1 MRLNNMSNYSN
12 KDQTFFKKIIL
23 DFNIND
29 TTESMGIK
37 YNLYQYA
44 GYYSLIKGIEITPPI
59 KSKVEEIISHLP
71 HPLI

>member
-1 MRLNNMSNYSN
+1 MSNYSN

-37 YNLYQYA
+37 YNLYQMRA
-44 GYYSLIKGIEITPPI
+44 ITR
-59 KSKVEEIISHLP
+59 
-71 HPLI
+71 